1 MTSQILQSMSIACT
15 AHHDKLA
22 GTWAAR
28 STVGSSEHSG
38 QLGAQWS
45 PRSRCIADVLCLLM
59 QLFGDAM
66 PAAEAAF
73 SLLGAALACLL
84 PLFFYKEVRHGSLN
98 PVILVQ

>member
-1 MTSQILQSMSIACT
+1 MTSRL
-15 AHHDKLA
+15 AH
-22 GTWAAR
+22 
-28 STVGSSEHSG
+28 G
-38 QLGAQWS
+38 QLGAQWVAQL
-45 PRSRCIADVLCLLM
+45 RCIADVLCLLM

-66 PAAEAAF
+66 PAEAAF